1 VNLSLGQTLW
11 YIEQL
16 KNREPHGAKKIPL
29 SFTDKQLLVSEE
41 DPNALTYEFGPGSM
55 VEIPVDRATLAKFTT
70 DSSVIASGTFK
81 WYFTGGSGRQ
91 GADGTPEYFIG
102 VQHKLVRDIL
112 VQTKFERPVYFCT
125 SIGDPSYA
133 DEFVGLGPSQG
144 NPSAPNYLRLEG
156 MAYRVC
162 PAPQAANNV
171 DDAFM
176 YDMLMKPLAFE
187 EQYTSQHFG
196 LKFRNLNNKN
206 VYYDDVHRG
215 YIMNYRNVFYK
226 YVRYLLTT
234 KNDPA
239 RAGKV
244 LKQMNDLISLDLFPL
259 SADFELE
266 IGRLF
271 DMCGM
276 PDEAQ
281 QMGVRALASSQD
293 IMKSKE
299 IRERERINEDGAQAE
314 LLLAE
319 SASLAGNYAI
329 AKATYQQIASRTRG
343 VDPLLSYKMDELDVL
358 KLERAKDL
366 NGALAKAEGLRSKY
380 SMAVADRR
388 SQEAAMELE
397 QKISALQ
404 KRLGRSPQA
413 VLSMTP

>member
-1 VNLSLGQTLW
+1 
-11 YIEQL
+11 
-16 KNREPHGAKKIPL
+16 
-29 SFTDKQLLVSEE
+29 
-41 DPNALTYEFGPGSM
+41 
-55 VEIPVDRATLAKFTT
+55 
-70 DSSVIASGTFK
+70 
-81 WYFTGGSGRQ
+81 
-91 GADGTPEYFIG
+91 
-102 VQHKLVRDIL
+102 
-112 VQTKFERPVYFCT
+112 
-125 SIGDPSYA
+125 
-133 DEFVGLGPSQG
+133 
-144 NPSAPNYLRLEG
+144 
-156 MAYRVC
+156 
-162 PAPQAANNV
+162 
-171 DDAFM
+171 
-176 YDMLMKPLAFE
+176 
-187 EQYTSQHFG
+187 
-196 LKFRNLNNKN
+196 
-206 VYYDDVHRG
+206 
-215 YIMNYRNVFYK
+215 MNYRNVFYK

-276 PDEAQ
+276 PEDAQ

-380 SMAVADRR
+380 SMAAADRR

-404 KRLGRSPQA
+404 KRLGRSPQV